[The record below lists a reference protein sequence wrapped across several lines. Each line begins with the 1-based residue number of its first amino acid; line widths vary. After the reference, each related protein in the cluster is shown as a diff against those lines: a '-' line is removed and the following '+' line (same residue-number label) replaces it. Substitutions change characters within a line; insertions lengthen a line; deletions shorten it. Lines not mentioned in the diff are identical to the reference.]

1 MLKVAVPTLH
11 RARSSWNLRLLLT
24 SGSWLNSHI
33 TQHTFYP
40 IATAGGVP
48 LRRDDQGPHP
58 RVRTAAAALDDVLGG
73 GGRVEPVAHGP
84 AEAVADDRVSGSA

>member
-40 IATAGGVP
+40 IATAGGYRYGATTKAP
-48 LRRDDQGPHP
+48 THAF
-58 RVRTAAAALDDVLGG
+58 VRLLLPSTTSLAAAAASS
-73 GGRVEPVAHGP
+73 R
-84 AEAVADDRVSGSA
+84 